1 MIPYYLLYAYLSLNS
16 LLNKKFS
23 ILTGTLAFL
32 ILLIFIGFRHE
43 IGVDWIQYMN
53 MMENEAYMLILDGHE
68 IGYSIFNLI
77 GSELDSIY
85 IVNSLSAIVFLSGL
99 FAFCKRQPYPWFSL
113 IFAFP
118 VLLLPVALGLTRQSC
133 AVGIEF
139 FALNAI
145 EDQKIIKAIILI
157 IFGVIFHFSSLL
169 LLALF
174 IPDILKKNR
183 VKFQFIFLIALISIS
198 AYYLYDYFAIKWI
211 GYNEQ
216 YIANELGHTWGSHG
230 AIPRILPSLFASLIL
245 IFNKDKFASFT
256 NKFNLKIYL
265 RIAFCVLI
273 FFILMV
279 LFFFKSSIFDRV
291 AIYFVPITIFVFNRT
306 MDLRLFKISKYYY
319 QLIFLSYYF
328 LQSFLWL
335 EMANFKPYFVPYKN
349 ILFL

>member
-16 LLNKKFS
+16 LYSKKFS
-23 ILTGTLAFL
+23 VFTGTLTFL

-43 IGVDWIQYMN
+43 IGVDWIQYLNIMY
-53 MMENEAYMLILDGHE
+53 EDTYLKLIKGHE
-68 IGYSIFNLI
+68 IGYNFFNWV

-99 FAFCKRQPYPWFSL
+99 FAFCKRQPYPWFTL

-139 FALNAI
+139 FALNAV

-157 IFGVIFHFSSLL
+157 IFAITFHFSALFLL
-169 LLALF
+169 TIF
-174 IPDILKKNR
+174 IPDILKNR
-183 VKFQFIFLIALISIS
+183 FKFQFVFLLAIVSIF
-198 AYYLYDYFAIKWI
+198 AYYSYDYFAYRLA
-211 GYNEQ
+211 GYNEL
-216 YIANELGHTWGSHG
+216 YNTDLGHTWVSKG
-230 AIPRILPSLFASLIL
+230 ALPRILPSLLATLIL
-245 IFNKDKFASFT
+245 IFNKDKFASVT
-256 NKFNLKIYL
+256 NKISLKIYS
-265 RIAFCVLI
+265 RIGYCVL
-273 FFILMV
+273 
-279 LFFFKSSIFDRV
+279 LFFVLMIYVPFKASILDRF
-291 AIYFVPITIFVFNRT
+291 AIYFVPITMFVFNRT

-328 LQSFLWL
+328 FQSFLWL
-335 EMANFKPYFVPYKN
+335 ETAAHKASFVPYKN

>member
-1 MIPYYLLYAYLSLNS
+1 MIPYFLLYAYLSLNS
-16 LLNKKFS
+16 LFSNKFS
-23 ILTGTLAFL
+23 IFTGTLTFL

-43 IGVDWIQYMN
+43 IGVDWEQYLN
-53 MMENEAYMLILDGHE
+53 MMYEDAYLRLIEGHE
-68 IGYSIFNLI
+68 IGYSIFNWI

-99 FAFCKRQPYPWFSL
+99 FAFCKRQSYPWVSL

-118 VLLLPVALGLTRQSC
+118 VLLLPVALSLTRQSC

-157 IFGVIFHFSSLL
+157 ILGITFHFSALF
-169 LLALF
+169 LLAIF
-174 IPDILKKNR
+174 IPDILKNSF
-183 VKFQFIFLIALISIS
+183 KFKFIFLTALISILT
-198 AYYLYDYFAIKWI
+198 YFLYDYFSIKLAD
-211 GYNEQ
+211 YNDL
-216 YIANELGHTWGSHG
+216 YIANEFGHTWVSTG

-245 IFNKDKFASFT
+245 IFNKDKFTSVA
-256 NKFNLKIYL
+256 NKFSIKIYL
-265 RIAFCVLI
+265 RIAYFVLL
-273 FFILMV
+273 FFVLMV
-279 LFFFKSSIFDRV
+279 LFSFKASIFDRF

-306 MDLRLFKISKYYY
+306 INLKLFKISKYYY

-335 EMANFKPYFVPYKN
+335 EMAQFKPSFVPYKN